1 MSPKNITFSNDE
13 YLNFELIGINSR
25 EKDFRL
31 AWFLNRE
38 MKWSLERKEP
48 YKLEIKEQNSEHELF
63 KYVSE
68 ENHYTI
74 HLISNRSLQGVLIPE
89 YAQLEYLLKVEGR
102 EDIEELVKQIR
113 KINNVL
119 AAFHLTQDSLK
130 HVSHLFFD

>member
-1 MSPKNITFSNDE
+1 MGAKSITFSNED

-31 AWFLNRE
+31 AWFLNKD
-38 MKWSLERKEP
+38 MKWSLERTDP
-48 YKLEIKEQNSEHELF
+48 HILETKDQKSEHELF
-63 KYVSE
+63 KFVSE
-68 ENHYTI
+68 ENHYTV

-89 YAQLEYLLKVEGR
+89 YAQIEYLLKVEGR

-119 AAFHLTQDSLK
+119 AAFHLSQDSLK

>member
-1 MSPKNITFSNDE
+1 MASRNITFSNEE

-31 AWFLNRE
+31 AWFLNKE
-38 MKWSLERKEP
+38 MKWSLERLAP
-48 YKLEIKEQNSEHELF
+48 YKLETKDRSSEHELF
-63 KYVSE
+63 KFVSE

-74 HLISNRSLQGVLIPE
+74 HLISNRSLQGVLLPE

-102 EDIEELVKQIR
+102 EDIENLVKEIR

-119 AAFHLTQDSLK
+119 AAFHLSQESLK

>member
-1 MSPKNITFSNDE
+1 MAAKNITFSNEE

-31 AWFLNRE
+31 AWFINRE
-38 MKWSLERKEP
+38 MKWSLERLKP
-48 YKLEIKEQNSEHELF
+48 YRLETKDQNSEHELF

-68 ENHYTI
+68 ESHYTI

-102 EDIEELVKQIR
+102 EDIDYLVKEIR

-119 AAFHLTQDSLK
+119 AAFHLSQENLK